1 MGRGVLRPDL
11 AAAHITLDRH
21 QPSALL
27 APFVDYY
34 WVPRWDLRGE
44 PPYEQAVLP
53 HPNVHLVF
61 EASGAGIFG
70 VDRRLFTRTL
80 SGLGLAFGVR
90 FRAGCFRPF
99 WQAPISQLTDRVIPA
114 VRLFGSQAEKTRQ
127 AIMNAGVSVAFEAG
141 AFEAGAFEAPDED
154 DARMVGYAEA
164 LLCSVLPERDPV
176 AEQVAM
182 LVSRI
187 TDDPGLRRVDELS
200 ASSGLTA
207 RTLQRLFADYVG
219 VSPKWVMRR
228 ARLHEAAER
237 ADSGEPVDWAVL
249 AADLGYA
256 DQAHLT
262 RDFTVTIG
270 VPPSRYAAPV
280 KDGFTALPAWSAWS
294 AWPAGTVRRFSGGRS
309 RAPARASLMSLTTA
323 AGSERICLG
332 VKRSTTIWCLPM
344 RRPRASVFAWSAG
357 DRCHS
362 RESTSMAMPSSG
374 HHASGLAMNV
384 PSLSYSAG
392 LNSGIGI
399 FALTSRSLRSASAT
413 DRIPSATSASA
424 SRNSAEPTFGPA
436 ASSAARSWTRQARC
450 CTASAT
456 TARTS
461 RRLDSLRT
469 VSATARAGGTYRIR
483 PTSQIRSGSRVVRCS
498 RTNAASCRCRVAG
511 TRTSIRS
518 GLVLPM
524 RW

>member
-99 WQAPISQLTDRVIPA
+99 WQAPISQLTDRVVPA
-114 VRLFGSQAEKTRQ
+114 ARLFGPRAEKTRQ
-127 AIMNAGVSVAFEAG
+127 AIMDDFASGGFDVDDGV
-141 AFEAGAFEAPDED
+141 
-154 DARMVGYAEA
+154 MIGYAEA
-164 LLCSVLPERDPV
+164 LLLSVLPEREPL
-176 AEQVAM
+176 AEQAAALVA
-182 LVSRI
+182 RI
-187 TDDPGLRRVDELS
+187 TDDPGLRRVDQLA
-200 ASSGLTA
+200 ASSGMTP

-237 ADSGEPVDWAVL
+237 ADSGEPVDWAAL
-249 AADLGYA
+249 ASDLGYA

-270 VPPSRYAAPV
+270 VPPTRYAAAP
-280 KDGFTALPAWSAWS
+280 LSAS
-294 AWPAGTVRRFSGGRS
+294 PAGIVF
-309 RAPARASLMSLTTA
+309 SLMSGRPWAPLRAALMSFLTS
-323 AGSERICLG
+323 AGWERICLG
-332 VKRSTTIWCLPM
+332 VKRSTTIWYLAI
-344 RRPRASVFAWSAG
+344 RRPRASVFA
-357 DRCHS
+357 
-362 RESTSMAMPSSG
+362 
-374 HHASGLAMNV
+374 
-384 PSLSYSAG
+384 
-392 LNSGIGI
+392 
-399 FALTSRSLRSASAT
+399 
-413 DRIPSATSASA
+413 
-424 SRNSAEPTFGPA
+424 
-436 ASSAARSWTRQARC
+436 
-450 CTASAT
+450 
-456 TARTS
+456 
-461 RRLDSLRT
+461 
-469 VSATARAGGTYRIR
+469 
-483 PTSQIRSGSRVVRCS
+483 
-498 RTNAASCRCRVAG
+498 
-511 TRTSIRS
+511 
-518 GLVLPM
+518 
-524 RW
+524 